1 VVTDGEEEDFL
12 AGECL
17 KFGISIDLAQLAH
30 RAALMIATATQAANP
45 VHRQSHPGRSPQQLW
60 RSFLEA
66 LFPLH
71 FSVQIFS
78 PIFSPK
84 PMARTPPF
92 TSAQIEALLAR
103 HE

>member
-1 VVTDGEEEDFL
+1 MSRCPATTSSFEIERKLFVVTDGEEEDFL

-17 KFGISIDLAQLAH
+17 KFGISIDLAQ

-45 VHRQSHPGRSPQQLW
+45 VYRQSHPGRSPQQLR

-71 FSVQIFS
+71 FSV
-78 PIFSPK
+78 
-84 PMARTPPF
+84 
-92 TSAQIEALLAR
+92 
-103 HE
+103 